1 VTVTYTF
8 STIDAQ
14 PGTPTYA
21 QDINSAGEVVGYDQN
36 SSGTYTSFIYSG
48 GVSTLFGKPNI
59 ASTLANGIADSG
71 LTVGLTTPGSGF
83 TYDGTTW
90 TSLSAPSIP
99 ASTVTYA
106 YDISDDSTKITG
118 DYFNYQVNN
127 HPHPFIYDTAA
138 QTWTFFDI
146 PNAFDVWPQGV
157 NNSGEVVGY
166 FDAPDPLNPNSLVA
180 HGFIRATDG
189 TITIFDD
196 PLSTNGTRPM
206 GVNNL
211 GQIVGQ
217 YNTGPDHG
225 FIYDPTAGTFTTV
238 DDPNA
243 TNGSIITGI
252 NDNGWLVGQF
262 NSGGSTHSF
271 IATPDTPS
279 LEFTTPASV
288 VGTAQEGQ
296 VLTADGAVNDPTAVI
311 SYQWQFN
318 VTGNDWADIVGA
330 TSSTYTVA
338 EADEGHP
345 IRVVESA
352 SAGSAT
358 ATSTSDPTSAVI
370 DIGLAF
376 VTGGSI
382 VGIAQEGQVLTL
394 VPGTLNDSD
403 AAITSYQWQENIGGT
418 WTDILGATSQTY
430 TVTEANEGN
439 RLRVMQTA
447 TDTDGGPSVNLPSDP
462 TGFVADIDL
471 AFTSQA
477 SIVGVAQEGQT
488 LTAITGT
495 LNDVDANVTGYQWQE
510 NIGGTW
516 TDIPGATAQTYAV
529 TETNEGNQVRV
540 IETATDSDG
549 GPAVT
554 SVSAPTSTVTDIT
567 LGFTSGASINNTS
580 PREGDV
586 LRAINGSLNDGDAG
600 VTGYQWQQ
608 QVGGVWTDIV
618 GATSQTYAVKKSNDN
633 HELRVIETATDTD
646 GGPTITS
653 VSDPTAAVIPT
664 QSPPPGTSAFLFQS
678 SGGLYQVYV
687 LGDNRVLA
695 GSYSLG
701 DVHGDLGGITYLNG
715 ALDHVSMVVHD
726 TLTGEVKSINVQDN
740 RVVGETHL
748 GAVGLDWDISGF
760 RSEKHVGDG
769 MVMRNATAGDLEGYS
784 ISNGQIVSADHM
796 GKVGLDWKVEGF
808 GNFGDTPGGMVMRN
822 ENTGGLEVY
831 DIKGN
836 SITGASALG
845 TVGTDWKVSGFGDI
859 NGDGSTDM
867 LMRNSVTG
875 GLELYEIAGDKITN
889 SSFLGTIGNEWEFA
903 GVTTLDDHSGQESL
917 VLRNSSTGQLEGYKI
932 SGGSITHAA
941 PIGSGDVD
949 NVVAGLIQASASF
962 VTAGSSEGLGSVT
975 QNDQQQQTFL
985 TSPHS

>member
-1 VTVTYTF
+1 MTTTYTY
-8 STIDAQ
+8 T
-14 PGTPTYA
+14 
-21 QDINSAGEVVGYDQN
+21 DINVPGSFQNTTAAIGINNSGEVSGYYSDGSHTHAFTDISGNYTTVDFPNASVDPTVGSRLNNDGDLVGYLYF
-36 SSGTYTSFIYSG
+36 SGYTYGYFNGTETGWQGFAL
-48 GVSTLFGKPNI
+48 GVS
-59 ASTLANGIADSG
+59 STTVAYGVNDADLVVGIFNNGHNYY
-71 LTVGLTTPGSGF
+71 SGF
-83 TYDGTTW
+83 TTTDFSTYTTLNAPGSNGTFAYDINNSGVIVGQYFSTGDNHYHGFEYDGTTW
-90 TSLSAPSIP
+90 TTLDAPGYNNTTPEGINNAGDIVGYLFDAQNVVHGFEYSNGTYTIIDRGGPTSL
-99 ASTVTYA
+99 
-106 YDISDDSTKITG
+106 
-118 DYFNYQVNN
+118 
-127 HPHPFIYDTAA
+127 
-138 QTWTFFDI
+138 FDI
-146 PNAFDVWPQGV
+146 ND
-157 NNSGEVVGY
+157 SG
-166 FDAPDPLNPNSLVA
+166 
-180 HGFIRATDG
+180 
-189 TITIFDD
+189 
-196 PLSTNGTRPM
+196 
-206 GVNNL
+206 
-211 GQIVGQ
+211 Q
-217 YNTGPDHG
+217 
-225 FIYDPTAGTFTTV
+225 
-238 DDPNA
+238 
-243 TNGSIITGI
+243 ITGI
-252 NDNGWLVGQF
+252 SNGQAFV
-262 NSGGSTHSF
+262 
-271 IATPDTPS
+271 ATPGPD
-279 LEFTTPASV
+279 LVFTTPASV
-288 VGTAQEGQ
+288 VGAAQEGQ

-311 SYQWQFN
+311 TYQWQFN

-338 EADEGHP
+338 EVDEGHA

-352 SAGSAT
+352 TAGSTT
-358 ATSTSDPTSAVI
+358 ATSTSDPTVSVI

-376 VTGGSI
+376 VTGGFI
-382 VGIAQEGQVLTL
+382 VGMAKEGQVLTL

-403 AAITSYQWQENIGGT
+403 AAISSYQWQENIGGT

-447 TDTDGGPSVNLPSDP
+447 TDTDGGPLVNLSSDP

-477 SIVGVAQEGQT
+477 SITGAAQEGQV
-488 LTAITGT
+488 LSAVNGS
-495 LNDVDANVTGYQWQE
+495 LNDSDAAVTGYQWQE

-516 TDIPGATAQTYAV
+516 TDIPGAIAQTYTV

-554 SVSAPTSTVTDIT
+554 SVSAPTSAVTDIT

-580 PREGDV
+580 PKEGDV

-687 LGDNRVLA
+687 LGDNSVLA
-695 GSYSLG
+695 GGYSLG
-701 DVHGDLGGITYLNG
+701 DVYGELGGITYLNG

-748 GAVGLDWDISGF
+748 GAVGVDWDISGF
-760 RSEKHVGDG
+760 RSEEHVGDG

-784 ISNGQIVSADHM
+784 ISNGQIVSADQM

-822 ENTGGLEVY
+822 ENTGALEVY

-836 SITGASALG
+836 SITGASSLG
-845 TVGTDWKVSGFGDI
+845 TVGTDWKVSGFGDF

-875 GLELYEIAGDKITN
+875 GLQLYEIAGDKITN
-889 SSFLGTIGNEWEFA
+889 TSFLGTIGNEWEFA

-941 PIGSGDVD
+941 PIGSGNVD

-962 VTAGSSEGLGSVT
+962 GTAGSSEGLGSVT

-985 TSPHS
+985 TTPHS

>member
-1 VTVTYTF
+1 MTTYTYSTLDAPSSISTQAF
-8 STIDAQ
+8 GIDTSGDTVSGYYYDSGNHPHGFLYDTGAYTTLDYNVGGVYSPYTFARGLNDSGQVVGTYFTINNAAFGFYYDGSTYTSLAQGTEPYDINNSGQIVGRGPQSSGFLYSGGTYTYLDAPGAFNTSAFGINDAGQIVGYYSAPGSEHGFIYDAGSWTTIDA
-14 PGTPTYA
+14 PG
-21 QDINSAGEVVGYDQN
+21 
-36 SSGTYTSFIYSG
+36 YTN
-48 GVSTLFGKPNI
+48 TEL
-59 ASTLANGIADSG
+59 TGI
-71 LTVGLTTPGSGF
+71 
-83 TYDGTTW
+83 
-90 TSLSAPSIP
+90 
-99 ASTVTYA
+99 
-106 YDISDDSTKITG
+106 
-118 DYFNYQVNN
+118 
-127 HPHPFIYDTAA
+127 
-138 QTWTFFDI
+138 
-146 PNAFDVWPQGV
+146 
-157 NNSGEVVGY
+157 NNSGEVVGTAL
-166 FDAPDPLNPNSLVA
+166 DASHHR
-180 HGFIRATDG
+180 HGFTYSD
-189 TITIFDD
+189 
-196 PLSTNGTRPM
+196 
-206 GVNNL
+206 
-211 GQIVGQ
+211 
-217 YNTGPDHG
+217 
-225 FIYDPTAGTFTTV
+225 GTFTFLDALGSFGTW
-238 DDPNA
+238 A
-243 TNGSIITGI
+243 NGV
-252 NDNGWLVGQF
+252 NDSGQVVGYYNGTS
-262 NSGGSTHSF
+262 NSGF
-271 IATPDTPS
+271 IATPPP

-311 SYQWQFN
+311 TYQWQFN

-447 TDTDGGPSVNLPSDP
+447 TDTDGGPSVNLSSDP

-495 LNDVDANVTGYQWQE
+495 LNDGDAGVTGYQWQE

-580 PREGDV
+580 PKEGDV

-633 HELRVIETATDTD
+633 HELRVIEAATDTD

-653 VSDPTAAVIPT
+653 VSGPTAAVIPT

-687 LGDNRVLA
+687 LGDNRVLI

-760 RSEKHVGDG
+760 RSEEHVGDG

-784 ISNGQIVSADHM
+784 ISNAQIVSADHM

-822 ENTGGLEVY
+822 ENTGGFEVY

-836 SITGASALG
+836 SITGASSLG

>member
-1 VTVTYTF
+1 MTTYTY
-8 STIDAQ
+8 STFDAPSSGNTQAFGIDTSGDTVSGYYYDSGNHAHGFLYDTGAGTYTTLDYNVGGVYSPYTLARGLNDSGQVVGTYFTINNAGFGFYYDGSTYTSLAQ
-14 PGTPTYA
+14 STEPY
-21 QDINSAGEVVGYDQN
+21 DINNSGQIVGTINGHGFLYSGGTYTYFDAPGAFANNTFALGNNDSGQIVGYDN
-36 SSGTYTSFIYSG
+36 APG
-48 GVSTLFGKPNI
+48 GSQG
-59 ASTLANGIADSG
+59 
-71 LTVGLTTPGSGF
+71 
-83 TYDGTTW
+83 
-90 TSLSAPSIP
+90 
-99 ASTVTYA
+99 
-106 YDISDDSTKITG
+106 
-118 DYFNYQVNN
+118 
-127 HPHPFIYDTAA
+127 FIYDHG
-138 QTWTFFDI
+138 TWTQIGAPSGYLGIEFTGI
-146 PNAFDVWPQGV
+146 
-157 NNSGEVVGY
+157 NNSGEIVGFAKDHSTLEPQSFTYSNGTFAFLNDPNPPYGIEVNGISDSGQVVGY
-166 FDAPDPLNPNSLVA
+166 M
-180 HGFIRATDG
+180 HWTG
-189 TITIFDD
+189 
-196 PLSTNGTRPM
+196 NG
-206 GVNNL
+206 
-211 GQIVGQ
+211 
-217 YNTGPDHG
+217 
-225 FIYDPTAGTFTTV
+225 
-238 DDPNA
+238 
-243 TNGSIITGI
+243 
-252 NDNGWLVGQF
+252 
-262 NSGGSTHSF
+262 F

-279 LEFTTPASV
+279 LVFTTPASV
-288 VGTAQEGQ
+288 VGAAQEGQ
-296 VLTADGAVNDPTAVI
+296 VLTADGAVNNPTAVI
-311 SYQWQFN
+311 TYQWQFN

-330 TSSTYTVA
+330 TSPTYTVA
-338 EADEGHP
+338 EVDEGHP

-352 SAGSAT
+352 TAGSAT

-376 VTGGSI
+376 VTGGFI
-382 VGIAQEGQVLTL
+382 VGTAQEGQVLTL
-394 VPGTLNDSD
+394 VPGILNDSD

-447 TDTDGGPSVNLPSDP
+447 TDTDGGPSVNLSSDP

-510 NIGGTW
+510 NINGTW

-567 LGFTSGASINNTS
+567 LGFTSGASIDNTS
-580 PREGDV
+580 PKEGDV

-678 SGGLYQVYV
+678 SGGLYQVSV

-701 DVHGDLGGITYLNG
+701 DVYGDLDGITYLNG
-715 ALDHVSMVVHD
+715 ALDHVSMVLHD

-760 RSEKHVGDG
+760 RSEEHVGDG

-784 ISNGQIVSADHM
+784 ISNGQIVSADYM

-808 GNFGDTPGGMVMRN
+808 GNFDDTPGGMVMRN

-836 SITGASALG
+836 SITGASSLG
-845 TVGTDWKVSGFGDI
+845 TVGTDWKVSGFGDF

-917 VLRNSSTGQLEGYKI
+917 VLRNSSTGQLEGYNI
-932 SGGSITHAA
+932 SGGSITYAA

-949 NVVAGLIQASASF
+949 KVVAGLIQASASF

-975 QNDQQQQTFL
+975 LNDQQQQTLL
-985 TSPHS
+985 TPPHS